1 MKVSLYFQDETW
13 NRFKKTVL
21 RRTGALRSL
30 SSEVQE
36 LLEES
41 LVEDTLRSGFERMK
55 INARPI
61 SSSQIVPV
69 KPSVNTSSGAMLR
82 KMREHRL
89 GKAVSR

>member
-21 RRTGALRSL
+21 RRTGALMSL

-41 LVEDTLRSGFERMK
+41 LVEDTLRLGFERMK
-55 INARPI
+55 ISARPI

-69 KPSVNTSSGAMLR
+69 KVLYRASNETIDDRPGSIR
-82 KMREHRL
+82 IY
-89 GKAVSR
+89 KANAG

>member
-41 LVEDTLRSGFERMK
+41 LVEDTLRLGFERMK
-55 INARPI
+55 IQARPI

-69 KPSVNTSSGAMLR
+69 RPSVNTSSGAMLR
-82 KMREHRL
+82 KMRERRFV
-89 GKAVSR
+89 KAVSR